1 MSNGN
6 DFGWAQPSMW
16 GDGGSIAPTN
26 FTTPPTPI
34 GDGTTTVDPGTYPA
48 GGPYPVTS
56 AGQIQPQAGGGG
68 TLGNIGNWISNNP
81 MSALGI
87 AAGGGMLL
95 SEAFGT
101 NPEQANM
108 NLLQQ
113 SATGAGT
120 MATALQ
126 APLFSGVLPPG
137 AQSAL
142 NTAKQNQ
149 IAQVRSSYARAGM
162 AGSTGEADAINAVN
176 ANIAA
181 QQYGIAMNM
190 FSQAAGYA
198 KLQSADLMGLLDE
211 QRAQDQD
218 FSNALSRF
226 VSALSGGGTAT
237 PGAGG
242 GGGGGGGAAAN
253 AGQTTSQTASP
264 IGSLFSSIFNS
275 L

>member
-1 MSNGN
+1 
-6 DFGWAQPSMW
+6 
-16 GDGGSIAPTN
+16 
-26 FTTPPTPI
+26 
-34 GDGTTTVDPGTYPA
+34 
-48 GGPYPVTS
+48 
-56 AGQIQPQAGGGG
+56 
-68 TLGNIGNWISNNP
+68 
-81 MSALGI
+81 
-87 AAGGGMLL
+87 
-95 SEAFGT
+95 
-101 NPEQANM
+101 
-108 NLLQQ
+108 
-113 SATGAGT
+113 
-120 MATALQ
+120 
-126 APLFSGVLPPG
+126 
-137 AQSAL
+137 
-142 NTAKQNQ
+142 
-149 IAQVRSSYARAGM
+149 M

-242 GGGGGGGAAAN
+242 GGGGGGAAAT
-253 AGQTTSQTASP
+253 AGQTASQTSSP